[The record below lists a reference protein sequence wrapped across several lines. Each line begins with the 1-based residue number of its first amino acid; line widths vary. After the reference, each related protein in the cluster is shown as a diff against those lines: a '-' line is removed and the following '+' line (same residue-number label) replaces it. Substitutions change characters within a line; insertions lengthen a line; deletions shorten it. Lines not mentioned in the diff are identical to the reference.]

1 MHAVV
6 RSYSGSGVNELFDLI
21 EQRREEI
28 ENIIRGVSGF
38 VSYSIIRQADSAA
51 TVTVCADKA
60 GTDASNQVARDW
72 IQANAPDLG
81 VDSPTI
87 FEGRATLQLS

>member
-28 ENIIRGVSGF
+28 EGVIRGVSGF
-38 VSYSIIRQADSAA
+38 VSYAIIRNEDSAA

-60 GTDASNQVARDW
+60 GTGTSNQAARDW
-72 IQANAPDLG
+72 IQANAADLG
-81 VDSPTI
+81 VGAPSI
-87 FEGRATLQLS
+87 FEGRATLHLI

>member
-6 RSYSGSGVNELFDLI
+6 RSYTGSGVNELFDLI
-21 EQRREEI
+21 EQRRDEI
-28 ENIIRGVSGF
+28 EDLIRGVSGF
-38 VSYSIIRQADSAA
+38 VSYSIVRKADSAA

-60 GTDASNQVARDW
+60 GTEESNQVARDW

-81 VDSPTI
+81 VDSPSI
-87 FEGRATLQLS
+87 FEGRATLHLS

>member
-6 RSYSGSGVNELFDLI
+6 RSYSGSGVQELFDLI
-21 EQRREEI
+21 EQRQEEI
-28 ENIIRGVSGF
+28 QGVIRGVSGF
-38 VSYSIIRQADSAA
+38 VSYSIVRTEEGAA

-60 GTDASNQVARDW
+60 GTDESSQVARDW

-81 VDSPTI
+81 VDPPSI
-87 FEGRATLQLS
+87 FEGRVAVHLS